1 MIDNDAQE
9 VINEQAKGVFPP
21 MMEWRRFAEWIGVD
35 EGIVYNW
42 MRRAYLPTVKVGKYP
57 MVNVV
62 VLVERLREGE
72 L

>member
-1 MIDNDAQE
+1 MIDNGPLE
-9 VINEQAKGVFPP
+9 VIEKRKGDWPP
-21 MMEWRRFAEWIGVD
+21 LMDWREFSEWIGVE

-57 MVNVV
+57 MINIV

-72 L
+72 I